1 MKMILK
7 PILGLLVM
15 CCIFANYSC
24 DSKTAKADTL
34 TSFLEGVIDTQG
46 SKINLNEPIISIRTL
61 AQAQAEK
68 SIQLSKANINA
79 ALNDAR
85 EYKYALII
93 VGKHTLLKITDFDDC
108 KKSTSWG
115 ANMPY
120 AEGYVQKDGL
130 TKKSDYLNQLI
141 GKPDSQSCVMYLF
154 R

>member
-7 PILGLLVM
+7 PILGLFVM
-15 CCIFANYSC
+15 CCLLVNYGC
-24 DSKTAKADTL
+24 NSKTAKAETL
-34 TSFLEGVIDTQG
+34 TTFLEGVVDTQG
-46 SKINLNEPIISIRTL
+46 TQINLNEPIISIKTI
-61 AQAQAEK
+61 AQQQAVK
-68 SIQLSKANINA
+68 TIQLSKANITA
-79 ALNDAR
+79 ALNEAR

-108 KKSTSWG
+108 QKSTSWG

-120 AEGYVQKDGL
+120 AEGYIQKDGL

-141 GKPDSQSCVMYLF
+141 GKPGSQACVMYLF